1 MTDDHNESPPQPVE
15 RRGGDGRYLAL
26 VAGLLIVIIG
36 VLAALWQRER
46 SAAAEA
52 MRELSQLRT
61 QQQRLRLANQIMGSE
76 QVGRIQPLQRDEWTL
91 GQATVD
97 GQTRQVFYLDVRAA
111 RRFGLAA
118 GDVAIV
124 LPRDEVDANAPD
136 ANAPS
141 EADNVVSD
149 PSPDR

>member
-1 MTDDHNESPPQPVE
+1 MTDDPNESPPQPAG
-15 RRGGDGRYLAL
+15 RHGGDGRYLAL
-26 VAGLLIVIIG
+26 VAGLLIIIIG

-46 SAAAEA
+46 SAASEA
-52 MRELSQLRT
+52 MRELSQLRSE
-61 QQQRLRLANQIMGSE
+61 QQRLQLANQIMGSE

-97 GQTRQVFYLDVRAA
+97 GRVRQVFYLDARAA

-124 LPRDEVDANAPD
+124 LPRDEVDANTPD
-136 ANAPS
+136 ANAP
-141 EADNVVSD
+141 V
-149 PSPDR
+149 RGG

>member
-1 MTDDHNESPPQPVE
+1 MTDDHNESTQQPADSSHP
-15 RRGGDGRYLAL
+15 DGRYLAL

-52 MRELSQLRT
+52 MRELSQLRA
-61 QQQRLRLANQIMGSE
+61 QQQRLQLANQVMASE
-76 QVGRIQPLQRDEWTL
+76 QVGRIQPLRRDEWTL

-97 GQTRQVFYLDVRAA
+97 GRSRQVFFLDANAA

-124 LPRDEVDANAPD
+124 LEPDGADAGTPD
-136 ANAPS
+136 ANAP
-141 EADNVVSD
+141 VSGG
-149 PSPDR
+149 